1 MSSQHDYAT
10 STHLPNLGSGPQLSE
25 IVDELTDDEINSIRD
40 YADRNGNGM
49 YGGGEAVE
57 AIENYRNRGETG
69 TVLIDQQRLRKLV
82 LDTAINEDESL
93 ERFLYAELEG
103 EGEFKFHGEG
113 EYKRVHHDREKKKA
127 IIEGKEQN
135 YTAEDQR
142 KLLEANKTNHS
153 LLSDARS
160 VSPPSNKEPE
170 VFEHSGTPLMRY
182 GFNDSIV
189 PIHELSDDEMDKI
202 ESQIKAAEREMRM
215 MIDSNPKDYESF
227 ETVQPEDFQ
236 FLTGPERAQSHLMI
250 PEEKRDSLEEIEG
263 LIVSDLGEI
272 QKSFDNGR
280 DDIFAQ

>member
-1 MSSQHDYAT
+1 MSNQHDYAT
-10 STHLPNLGSGPQLSE
+10 STHLPNLGSGPRLSE
-25 IVDELTDDEINSIRD
+25 IVDELTDDEISSIRD

-49 YGGGEAVE
+49 YGGREATE
-57 AIENYRNRGETG
+57 AIENYRDTRETG
-69 TVLIDQQRLRKLV
+69 TLLIDQQRLRELV

-142 KLLEANKTNHS
+142 KLLKANKANHN

-160 VSPPSNKEPE
+160 VRPPSNREPE

-182 GFNDSIV
+182 GFNDSMV
-189 PIHELSDDEMDKI
+189 PIHELSDNEMNEI
-202 ESQIKAAEREMRM
+202 ESQIKAAEREMRI
-215 MIDSNPKDYESF
+215 MIDSNQENYENF
-227 ETVQPEDFQ
+227 KTDQPEDFQ

-250 PEEKRDSLEEIEG
+250 PEEKRDSLEEIEE

-272 QKSFDNGR
+272 EKSFDNGR
-280 DDIFAQ
+280 DDKFAQ